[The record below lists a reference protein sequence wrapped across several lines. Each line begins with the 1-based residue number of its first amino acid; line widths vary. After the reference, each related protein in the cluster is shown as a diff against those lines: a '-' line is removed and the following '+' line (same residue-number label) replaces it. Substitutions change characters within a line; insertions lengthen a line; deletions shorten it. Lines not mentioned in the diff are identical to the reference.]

1 MTIFR
6 TQFLASGMAALVLAS
21 GSACASPDG
30 GGQPAAGS
38 SPAGETGGGEAPVVT
53 YVDSRYHYKV
63 EAPGQ
68 MKPNADGTASVVGAS
83 ERLEI
88 VVVLGAKAN
97 DPATLARDDV
107 TTLPGSTTSFH
118 LVSSPTAIT
127 LNGKKVHKFVYSFN
141 AGSSAVTGKPLDLV
155 GVRYYIPK
163 DSSTVAVVTYA
174 IVTNQYDPEGADDLA
189 RTFQWQ

>member
-1 MTIFR
+1 MMIFR
-6 TQFLASGMAALVLAS
+6 AQVLAAGVAALVLLA
-21 GSACASPDG
+21 GSACTSPG
-30 GGQPAAGS
+30 GGGGPAAGNT
-38 SPAGETGGGEAPVVT
+38 PAGETGGGEAPVVT

-63 EAPGQ
+63 DAPGQ

-107 TTLPGSTTSFH
+107 ITLPGSTTSFH
-118 LVSSPTAIT
+118 LVSSPAAIT
-127 LNGKKVHKFVYSFN
+127 LNGQKVHKFVYSFN

-163 DSSTVAVVTYA
+163 DSLTVAVLTYA